1 MEKTCRSAKGR
12 FGLFAKRYRNDW
24 YLRIPA
30 EDPRR
35 FVPAFLPGAS
45 LERGSGSAQQPC
57 PVGSPAE
64 IHYGPGEDIK
74 RIDVALLREVATQ
87 IDGTFERGRL
97 ANNPQ
102 EQLTQSSR
110 PCERSPGEP

>member
-1 MEKTCRSAKGR
+1 
-12 FGLFAKRYRNDW
+12 
-24 YLRIPA
+24 LRIPA

-35 FVPAFLPGAS
+35 FVPAFLLGAS
-45 LERGSGSAQQPC
+45 LERGSASAQLPC

-74 RIDVALLREVATQ
+74 RIDVALLREAATQ
-87 IDGTFERGRL
+87 IDGTLERGRL

-102 EQLTQSSR
+102 EQLPNLLDHMNDRQANHR
-110 PCERSPGEP
+110 VGDP

>member
-1 MEKTCRSAKGR
+1 LTLCRRAT
-12 FGLFAKRYRNDW
+12 NDRC
-24 YLRIPA
+24 LRISA

-35 FVPAFLPGAS
+35 FVPAFLLRAS
-45 LERGSGSAQQPC
+45 LERGSGSAKLPS
-57 PVGSPAE
+57 PAGSPAE

-74 RIDVALLREVATQ
+74 RIDVALLREAATQ
-87 IDGTFERGRL
+87 IDGTLERGRL

>member
-1 MEKTCRSAKGR
+1 LTLCRRAT
-12 FGLFAKRYRNDW
+12 NDRC
-24 YLRIPA
+24 LRISA

-35 FVPAFLPGAS
+35 FVPAFLLRAS
-45 LERGSGSAQQPC
+45 LERGSGSAQLPS
-57 PVGSPAE
+57 PAGSPAE

-74 RIDVALLREVATQ
+74 RIDVALLREAATQ
-87 IDGTFERGRL
+87 IDGTLERGRL